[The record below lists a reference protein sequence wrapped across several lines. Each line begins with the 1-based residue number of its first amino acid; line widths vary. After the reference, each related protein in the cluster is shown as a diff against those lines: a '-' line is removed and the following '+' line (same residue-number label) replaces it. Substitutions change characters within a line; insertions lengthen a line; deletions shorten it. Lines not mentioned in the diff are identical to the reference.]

1 MERTN
6 DAVTVEAKYHSTF
19 VPEEVANGMDSII
32 TILVCPLRLYF
43 VELEGLTHI
52 VVTSQAQTMILARM
66 LDQQGTLL

>member
-32 TILVCPLRLYF
+32 TILVCPLRL
-43 VELEGLTHI
+43 LC
-52 VVTSQAQTMILARM
+52 
-66 LDQQGTLL
+66 